1 MGGGVGCVVLPV
13 PFSGQLPFS
22 SSPGAVFGAQSLPWS
37 LGGGLEKVCVW
48 GEVMLPPNASPPHP
62 FPDLM
67 HSLRLS
73 GPGVAEELL
82 LCLLRVWPTGEYC
95 GLLGTSE
102 RTAYLRL
109 NPNTSRP
116 LTAKQLCVLLR
127 WAGALS
133 CSGSTLLFHP
143 VVSALAASRVL
154 SPRALPVGCVRAQEC
169 LPAWSAP

>member
-1 MGGGVGCVVLPV
+1 MRGAPGSFLGAAPFLQQPRGCFRGSEP
-13 PFSGQLPFS
+13 
-22 SSPGAVFGAQSLPWS
+22 SLEPW
-37 LGGGLEKVCVW
+37 GGLRKGVCV
-48 GEVMLPPNASPPHP
+48 GGSDASPPHP

-102 RTAYLRL
+102 RTASLRL